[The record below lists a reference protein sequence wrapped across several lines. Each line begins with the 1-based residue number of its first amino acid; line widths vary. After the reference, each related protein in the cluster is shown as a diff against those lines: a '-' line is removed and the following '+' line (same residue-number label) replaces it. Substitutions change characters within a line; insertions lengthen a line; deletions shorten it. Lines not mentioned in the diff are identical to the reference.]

1 MGILGRLS
9 SLVKS
14 NLNSAIDSMQDPA
27 KEIDQMIRDMEDSAR
42 QARGE
47 VAQCFAEEKRLQKR
61 VADLELEAADW
72 ERRAGTAVRA
82 GDDELAKEALRRK
95 AEKEAERVESQKALQ
110 EQGVYAEQLATA
122 LKALDA
128 RLKDIKLRQG
138 SLRAKARA
146 NKGGNPLSGKTS
158 AFDDFDRMA
167 GRIDAVEAEASLDE
181 QLGGRTEQ
189 SAAAE
194 RKLNAM
200 ATESS
205 VDDALAELKK
215 KLGEGGER

>member
-14 NLNSAIDSMQDPA
+14 NVNDVIDRMQDPA
-27 KEIDQMIRDMEDSAR
+27 KEIDQMVRDMEESAR
-42 QARGE
+42 QARTE
-47 VAQCFAEEKRLQKR
+47 VAQCLAAEKQLQKR
-61 VADLELEAADW
+61 VADLDGEGAEWGKRAEL
-72 ERRAGTAVRA
+72 AVRA
-82 GDDELAKEALRRK
+82 GDDALAKEALRRK
-95 AEKEAERVESQKALQ
+95 AEKEAERVEAQKAVQ
-110 EQGVYAEQLATA
+110 EQGVYADQLTQA

-128 RLKDIKLRQG
+128 RLADVKLRQG

-146 NKGGNPLSGKTS
+146 NKKGSPLSGKTS

-167 GRIDAVEAEASLDE
+167 GKIDAVEAEAGLDE
-181 QLGGRTEQ
+181 QLAGRTAE

-194 RKLNAM
+194 RKLNELA
-200 ATESS
+200 AQST

-215 KLGEGGER
+215 KLGGGS